1 MEGTSS
7 KQSEEG
13 LLQNKVFKK
22 VVFKVFWLSAWV
34 TFTYKYTL
42 WAKALDVSTV
52 TVHSKHSLD
61 STCRYSRHSANIA
74 QLLQIYI
81 KSSQVEGP
89 VYQPW
94 RHRLRGQCINLDGS
108 GWWGQCNNL
117 DGSLAPY
124 LAVLQ
129 IYLALPPPHLHLG
142 VGGWGW
148 GGGRERMKGDECDRI
163 NGLPWQLFPLG
174 VGVCG
179 GGGGG
184 GGGE

>member
-22 VVFKVFWLSAWV
+22 VAFKVFWLSAWV

-42 WAKALDVSTV
+42 WAKALNVSKV
-52 TVHSKHSLD
+52 TVHSRHSLD
-61 STCRYSRHSANIA
+61 STCRYANIV

-81 KSSQVEGP
+81 KCSQVEGP

-94 RHRLRGQCINLDGS
+94 RHRLRGQCIKIDGS

-129 IYLALPPPHLHLG
+129 IYLALPPPPSSLR
-142 VGGWGW
+142 GWGL
-148 GGGRERMKGDECDRI
+148 R
-163 NGLPWQLFPLG
+163 
-174 VGVCG
+174 VG

-184 GGGE
+184 GRGWKEMNVTGPMAYLGSCSPRGRGVWWWWWWGVGG